1 MQWLRR
7 AAHRISVGSGRLTL
21 LIARRISRRGA
32 ARLRAWS
39 AGVRAWLKQASG
51 IAWLLRVAC
60 LVFLAIVARKAFL
73 AVAAALAGHADALA
87 NRLIGP
93 LSLVWI
99 VVAYRIG
106 HEDWEMPD
114 EPDEPDEDDRQAD
127 EEPADTPAGPPA
139 DAEPAG
145 SSERPLPTLWQL
157 AIALHEV
164 GAPHAQLV
172 PLAACLGTTTDR
184 VRQACTAAGI
194 RIRGGVRMEGRSV
207 SPGIAAEDFPPRP
220 PLPAPSHQGADGALL
235 GGLTSN
241 NNDNNTTT
249 LPTREGLL
257 IITDDSKNPFR
268 HHVHHIA
275 KG

>member
-1 MQWLRR
+1 MAAAPSTMQWLRR

-32 ARLRAWS
+32 ARLRVWS

-99 VVAYRIG
+99 LAAYRIG

-114 EPDEPDEDDRQAD
+114 EDDRQDD
-127 EEPADTPAGPPA
+127 EEPAATPAA
-139 DAEPAG
+139 AEPAG
-145 SSERPLPTLWQL
+145 SGERPLPTHWQL

-172 PLAACLGTTTDR
+172 PLAAYLGTTTDR

-194 RIRGGVRMEGRSV
+194 RIRGGVRMDGRSV

-235 GGLTSN
+235 GDLTSN
-241 NNDNNTTT
+241 NNDNNATT

-257 IITDDSKNPFR
+257 IITDDSQNPFR